1 MKDLK
6 NFDLVGCVDMTN
18 KEFENAMKLKNK
30 LDEYESFLRAM
41 DLKDT
46 WLEISVNSNRLSNI
60 SYSHA
65 RIDSQKYQDIEKIIK
80 LHLTCEIEDLK
91 REFAKA

>member
-1 MKDLK
+1 
-6 NFDLVGCVDMTN
+6 MTN
-18 KEFENAMKLKNK
+18 QEFENAMKLKKK
-30 LDEYESFLRAM
+30 LDEYESFLKAM
-41 DLKDT
+41 NLKET
-46 WLEISVNSNRLSNI
+46 WIEISVNSNYRYNLP
-60 SYSHA
+60 YSHK